1 MMQLTPFKINT
12 SKKSC
17 HFRIALILND
27 FKPIRINT
35 STIAPIK
42 PPRINTSKKHGGG
55 VGCGPTGSKLYLKF
69 APSPSAALAGGLP
82 PGTGNRRAS
91 RGNGFSSTAIPG
103 CAVLGFLLAARSE
116 REPRRSA
123 RSASVTRTLSRL
135 TPPARRHTLNRG

>member
-35 STIAPIK
+35 STISPLK
-42 PPRINTSKKHGGG
+42 PPRINTSKKHGGGG

-103 CAVLGFLLAARSE
+103 CAKLDFYSRRQRKRAKRTQPATAVPRTVRAANASAMRE
-116 REPRRSA
+116 RA
-123 RSASVTRTLSRL
+123 
-135 TPPARRHTLNRG
+135 